1 MRSRFCLC
9 FLSASIAGR
18 RRQLCTKSICP
29 ICTAACEHATM
40 AGLHRAPVDHRRRGQ
55 YRCSNGCA
63 SALRKDGRVVECAG
77 LEIRFTGLPVTRVRI
92 PLFPPMVC
100 WQIAFLMKAHRCVC
114 RCGLFFGQARMH
126 SRGSFRGSWLLIPG
140 QIREARFP
148 FHSFLDP
155 FLSVCAAHRLGAV
168 DAAVLAFNC
177 CLMQLLPD
185 AAG

>member
-9 FLSASIAGR
+9 FLFASIAGR
-18 RRQLCTKSICP
+18 RRQLCTKSIAP
-29 ICTAACEHATM
+29 ICTAACERATM
-40 AGLHRAPVDHRRRGQ
+40 ASLHRAPVDHRRRGQ

-126 SRGSFRGSWLLIPG
+126 SRGRSGEAGFPSPG
-140 QIREARFP
+140 RSEKPA

-155 FLSVCAAHRLGAV
+155 FPSVCAAQRLGAV